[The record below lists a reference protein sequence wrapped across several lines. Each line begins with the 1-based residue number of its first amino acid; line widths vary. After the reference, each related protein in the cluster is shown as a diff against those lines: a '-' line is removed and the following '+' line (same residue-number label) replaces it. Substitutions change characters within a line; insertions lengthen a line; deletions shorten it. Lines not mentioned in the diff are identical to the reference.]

1 MGPFRAINLAMSDGV
16 QKMGFFRTVA
26 MMIVGVIAIKTLKRA
41 MKNMEAQQVKAKV
54 NEQQKPQGEMK
65 RLRLD
70 PITGVYVPDA

>member
-1 MGPFRAINLAMSDGV
+1 MGPFRAISLAMSDGV